1 MTVWISEIAAICE
14 KSHSLALIQVGWKSQ
29 KNDFEEAVW

>member
-14 KSHSLALIQVGWKSQ
+14 KTQFSINSGWLEITK
-29 KNDFEEAVW
+29 K